1 MNNAVSAMS
10 PLASPAI
17 NAPVPSVAPPMEPV
31 PEPLSQDVG
40 GIMFE
45 DMFPPLDLSEEE
57 KDSVAS
63 WLIRDLTKCQKH
75 VNSMKGEWASYRS
88 VYMMEYIQ
96 RFFPS
101 ITNCASFSSGVL
113 LEKMIEGMDRMR
125 LGIFSPRP
133 YFMVDDR
140 TSNVEDINFTHR
152 AEWFLHT
159 VMDDD
164 LEIDKVIGLEGL
176 FDFLLDGSLIVEAD
190 QMYEKIPQRK
200 FVTVSSLDE
209 LMKIEDKVMN
219 KADYEEAFDTLS
231 SGENV
236 LARLLVEE
244 DVITKNGLQ
253 FFIVD
258 KVDHLIPPNVYND
271 RDVRFRGRRMYFTE
285 NDLRLMASDNVG
297 WYKKSDVDAVLN
309 HRANSVN
316 TYRDKNTSKESLSL
330 TPLSYDW
337 QRDTDKL
344 SATESAVPYENTFAV
359 YRVLAKYGY
368 KTHSDKEGMIP
379 KFCIFDIE
387 PDSMKILRA
396 TTYPHL
402 HERRNYF
409 HFKLG
414 VAPNSYWGLGFG
426 KRLIEEDY
434 LESNAVNLTLEGASL
449 ATYNPMLCVHPEFDG
464 MIPFT
469 SGIGPAKIGYVRQI
483 SDFKSLE
490 IKPPSPM
497 LVNMVTELVS
507 SRASNR
513 TSISELSQ
521 GKTESNDPRSPASKT
536 ALLLKEA
543 SIGMTSMIWD
553 WNKTWEEI
561 ADFVWLCSYE
571 KALYE
576 GENIQDKKIVFSG
589 MYPELEGTNTLT
601 MEELSRTV
609 KWRSQ
614 ASSDYF
620 NAEAR
625 LETFLKQYQFFM
637 QQLSVI
643 AQFNPEV
650 FKKYYLRWMKQAGQA
665 MNLANAKYLIPSEE
679 ELAGMTPEE
688 TQMLVERST
697 GQLQNGQSPGSI
709 NVKKGT

>member
-1 MNNAVSAMS
+1 
-10 PLASPAI
+10 
-17 NAPVPSVAPPMEPV
+17 
-31 PEPLSQDVG
+31 
-40 GIMFE
+40 
-45 DMFPPLDLSEEE
+45 
-57 KDSVAS
+57 
-63 WLIRDLTKCQKH
+63 
-75 VNSMKGEWASYRS
+75 
-88 VYMMEYIQ
+88 
-96 RFFPS
+96 
-101 ITNCASFSSGVL
+101 
-113 LEKMIEGMDRMR
+113 
-125 LGIFSPRP
+125 
-133 YFMVDDR
+133 
-140 TSNVEDINFTHR
+140 
-152 AEWFLHT
+152 
-159 VMDDD
+159 
-164 LEIDKVIGLEGL
+164 
-176 FDFLLDGSLIVEAD
+176 
-190 QMYEKIPQRK
+190 
-200 FVTVSSLDE
+200 
-209 LMKIEDKVMN
+209 
-219 KADYEEAFDTLS
+219 
-231 SGENV
+231 
-236 LARLLVEE
+236 
-244 DVITKNGLQ
+244 
-253 FFIVD
+253 
-258 KVDHLIPPNVYND
+258 
-271 RDVRFRGRRMYFTE
+271 
-285 NDLRLMASDNVG
+285 
-297 WYKKSDVDAVLN
+297 
-309 HRANSVN
+309 
-316 TYRDKNTSKESLSL
+316 
-330 TPLSYDW
+330 
-337 QRDTDKL
+337 
-344 SATESAVPYENTFAV
+344 
-359 YRVLAKYGY
+359 
-368 KTHSDKEGMIP
+368 
-379 KFCIFDIE
+379 
-387 PDSMKILRA
+387 
-396 TTYPHL
+396 
-402 HERRNYF
+402 
-409 HFKLG
+409 